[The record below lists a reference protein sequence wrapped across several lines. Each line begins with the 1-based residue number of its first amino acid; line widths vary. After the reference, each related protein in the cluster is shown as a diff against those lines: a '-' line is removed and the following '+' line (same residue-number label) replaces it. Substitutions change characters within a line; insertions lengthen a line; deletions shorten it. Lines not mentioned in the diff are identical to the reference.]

1 MRGRQAKVLTD
12 IELRR
17 LIKVAITS
25 RHPSRNLVMVLL
37 SAKAGLRAGEIASL
51 DWSMVCDASGRVG
64 HLIEL
69 PGAVTK
75 YGLGR
80 RIPLHFDLRRALIAH
95 GRKNGLSGPVVASE
109 RKGKAGQGPCPMRA
123 KAIVN
128 WFADAYAKAGLDG
141 CSSHSGRRTFVT
153 RAARLVHK
161 AGGSLRDV
169 QQLAGHRSIETTQ
182 GYIDGDRDAQ
192 RRLVKLL

>member
-1 MRGRQAKVLTD
+1 MPGRQAKVLND
-12 IELRR
+12 NELRR
-17 LIKVAITS
+17 LIKVAKTS
-25 RHPSRNLVMVLL
+25 RYPTRNLVMVLL
-37 SAKAGLRAGEIASL
+37 SAKAGLRACEIASL

-69 PGAVTK
+69 PGSVTK

-80 RIPLHFDLRRALIAH
+80 RIPMHFDLRRALIAH
-95 GRKNGLSGPVVASE
+95 GRQNGLSGPVVGSE
-109 RKGKAGQGPCPMRA
+109 RKPKAGLNPCPMRA
-123 KAIVN
+123 KAVVN
-128 WFADAYAKAGLDG
+128 WFACAFAEAGLEG

-161 AGGSLRDV
+161 VGGSLRDV

-182 GYIDGDRDAQ
+182 AYIDGDRDAQ

>member
-1 MRGRQAKVLTD
+1 MRGRQAKVLSDT
-12 IELRR
+12 ELKR
-17 LIKVAITS
+17 LIKVAKAS
-25 RHPSRNLVMVLL
+25 RHPLRNTVIVLL

-51 DWSMVCDASGRVG
+51 QWSMLIDASGKVG
-64 HLIEL
+64 RLIEL
-69 PGAVTK
+69 PGLVTK

-80 RIPLHFDLRRALIAH
+80 RMPLHFDLRRALITL
-95 GRKNGLSGPVVASE
+95 GRQNGLSGPVIASE
-109 RKGKAGQGPCPMRA
+109 RKPETGQSPCHMSA
-123 KAIVN
+123 KAVVN
-128 WFADAYAKAGLDG
+128 WFADAFDAAGLED

-192 RRLVKLL
+192 RRLVRLI

>member
-12 IELRR
+12 TELRR
-17 LIKVAITS
+17 LIKVAKAS
-25 RHPSRNLVMVLL
+25 RHPIRNTVIVLL

-51 DWSMVCDASGRVG
+51 QWAMLCDASGRVG
-64 HLIEL
+64 RLIEL
-69 PGAVTK
+69 PGAVAK

-80 RIPLHFDLRRALIAH
+80 RIPIHSDLRQALVALGH
-95 GRKNGLSGPVVASE
+95 ERSRSGPVVPSE
-109 RKGKAGQGPCPMRA
+109 RCGGHSDGPRPMSA
-123 KAIVN
+123 KAVVN
-128 WFADAYAKAGLDG
+128 WFACAFAKAGLEG

-182 GYIDGDRDAQ
+182 GYIDGDGDAQ
-192 RRLVKLL
+192 RRLVRLI